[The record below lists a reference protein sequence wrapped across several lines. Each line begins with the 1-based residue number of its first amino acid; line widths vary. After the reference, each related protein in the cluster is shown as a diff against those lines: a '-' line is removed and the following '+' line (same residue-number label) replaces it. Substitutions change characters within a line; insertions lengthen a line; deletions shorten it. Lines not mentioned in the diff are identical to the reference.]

1 MHGAGTATVRVAED
15 GTCCRH
21 AGPAETEKGL
31 DSRGSE
37 VSGVACEPVA
47 LVDHSPKFFGLSTQ
61 RNGGALD
68 RNRNLKGKQAAE

>member
-1 MHGAGTATVRVAED
+1 MTQSGGGRVHGAGTATVWVAED

-21 AGPAETEKGL
+21 AGPAETGKGL

-47 LVDHSPKFFGLSTQ
+47 LV
-61 RNGGALD
+61 
-68 RNRNLKGKQAAE
+68 